1 MALRILC
8 LGSILDWEDEMWLV
22 LGGPRFLVMESFEGF
37 GNVFWHQDVDF
48 SIFIVPINGE
58 SKVAC
63 SVPFFA
69 DCVVFLEG
77 IHQVLGML
85 LANVFHA
92 KVVHDKAETYGAP
105 IVLPESWANLALA
118 VPLCTESFL

>member
-8 LGSILDWEDEMWLV
+8 LGSILDWEGGMRLV

-37 GNVFWHQDVDF
+37 GNVIWHRDVDF
-48 SIFIVPINGE
+48 SIFIVPIDGE

-77 IHQVLGML
+77 IHQVLVML

-92 KVVHDKAETYGAP
+92 E
-105 IVLPESWANLALA
+105 IV
-118 VPLCTESFL
+118 